1 MAVDPTKFLMDAD
14 ALNSKATSLE
24 AEATNLLNALEQ
36 FDKLR
41 NRMLGASL
49 GAIHDKIESVI
60 GDIMPGFNQQEQAIS
75 SLAAELKKDI
85 LATQDIAQKAA
96 DKLVVEKAK

>member
-1 MAVDPTKFLMDAD
+1 MAIDPTKFLMDAD
-14 ALNSKATSLE
+14 ALNSKASSLE
-24 AEATNLLNALEQ
+24 TEAKNLVTALEE

-41 NRMLGASL
+41 TKMLGASL
-49 GAIHDKIESVI
+49 GAIHDKIESVVGEI
-60 GDIMPGFNQQEQAIS
+60 LPGFNQQEEAIS